1 MKKKPEYKGEF
12 LTSENDVEV
21 ERGGDFEA
29 SLYLK
34 NTGNVPWFGDAS
46 ACSGTT
52 YMRLGTSRTKDR
64 RSVFFNPGDP
74 RWIAAN
80 RVAMVEKRVDP
91 GEIATFRFES
101 KTPYVDDIFREY
113 FQPVVE
119 GKKWLEQKE
128 ETAFLDIYAGENDDA
143 NEERL
148 FYLGSSGQAGALDLS
163 GERVV
168 DVDISEQKLRL
179 KFGQTVIREYLVSTG
194 TFNTPTPLGKFK
206 ILNKQELRIGSA
218 KPHYRMPFW
227 QGFTRGGA
235 GFHSLPYLAND
246 NGVFWE
252 EALSHIGQRVSHG
265 CVRLLPED
273 AEDFYKLTAVGIKVV
288 VHD

>member
-1 MKKKPEYKGEF
+1 MG
-12 LTSENDVEV
+12 
-21 ERGGDFEA
+21 R
-29 SLYLK
+29 
-34 NTGNVPWFGDAS
+34 
-46 ACSGTT
+46 
-52 YMRLGTSRTKDR
+52 
-64 RSVFFNPGDP
+64 
-74 RWIAAN
+74 
-80 RVAMVEKRVDP
+80 
-91 GEIATFRFES
+91 
-101 KTPYVDDIFREY
+101 
-113 FQPVVE
+113 
-119 GKKWLEQKE
+119 
-128 ETAFLDIYAGENDDA
+128 
-143 NEERL
+143 
-148 FYLGSSGQAGALDLS
+148 S

-194 TFNTPTPLGKFK
+194 TFNTPTPLDRFK